1 MTIWDITL
9 EKLSKGQ
16 QEKEKID
23 LIGDFNF

>member
-9 EKLSKGQ
+9 EKLSRSQ
-16 QEKEKID
+16 QEAEKID